1 MFLFGELLLPLLLSP
16 LLVKHMVQVG
26 DGEEERK
33 QKYTV
38 VWSKSSTFDKHVDE
52 ADAIDQ
58 LFKDWCTDQVFKGH
72 NVERMT
78 V

>member
-1 MFLFGELLLPLLLSP
+1 
-16 LLVKHMVQVG
+16 MVQVR

-38 VWSKSSTFDKHVDE
+38 VWSESSTFDKHVDE

-58 LFKDWCTDQVFKGH
+58 LFKDRCTDQVFEGH

>member
-1 MFLFGELLLPLLLSP
+1 
-16 LLVKHMVQVG
+16 MVQVG

-33 QKYTV
+33 EKYTV
-38 VWSKSSTFDKHVDE
+38 VWPKSSTFDKHVDE

-58 LFKDWCTDQVFKGH
+58 LLKDWCTDQVFEGH

-78 V
+78 I